1 MQGRILERVEKLL
14 ADYLDNERQAIALA
28 PHVYIPEGL
37 TLAEENDHIAQEII
51 KVLVDALEARV
62 GRLEP
67 IEYVGG
73 QRRDILRG

>member
-28 PHVYIPEGL
+28 PHVCIPEGL

-51 KVLVDALEARV
+51 N
-62 GRLEP
+62 G
-67 IEYVGG
+67 
-73 QRRDILRG
+73 